1 MRPDSL
7 SAAEARRAVLAAQ
20 GLASRSERK
29 GVSGFAPVQ
38 RIERLNLLQI
48 DSVNVLARAHYLP
61 VYSRLGPYDR
71 TRLDARAFGRT
82 GRSSN
87 IGLTRRACSL
97 SFWPLLPGMR
107 RAADRRDIYK
117 GLARFAEERRD
128 YIDAILRDVRS
139 RGPVTARELS
149 ATGAR
154 TGPWWGWHDGK
165 IALEYLFWS
174 GAVTAAG
181 RRGFERI
188 YDIPERAIPAET
200 LAAPEPRRSDA
211 IRALLSLA
219 RALGVASE
227 ADLRDYF
234 RLPVAESATA
244 LRELVAAGELL
255 PAKVEGWRVAA
266 YLHRDATIP
275 ARAGGTALLSPFD
288 PLVWERGRTERL
300 FNFRYRIEIYTP
312 AHLRQFGYYVLP
324 FLMDGRLVG
333 RACLKADRQA
343 GVLRVNPAITRTA
356 PTAPPQRSASPPS
369 SPAWQPGWSSRT
381 SSSTPPAP
389 WPSRCAR
396 QLPGLLSSVLRR
408 VGIRQIGSELCG
420 LACLLAYCLLPLKSA
435 VAGASTPLPE
445 CSGGW

>member
-38 RIERLNLLQI
+38 RTIERLNLLQI

-71 TRLDARAFGRT
+71 TRLDARAFGTRHRT
-82 GRSSN
+82 LFEYWAHEAS
-87 IGLTRRACSL
+87 LLPL
-97 SFWPLLPGMR
+97 SFWPLLRWRMR

-200 LAAPEPRRSDA
+200 LAAPEPRESDA
-211 IRALLSLA
+211 IRALLSLSA

-343 GVLRVNPAITRTA
+343 GVLRVNASHHEDGTDGTA
-356 PTAPPQRSASPPS
+356 AAERLATELARMA
-369 SPAWQPGWSSRT
+369 AWLELADIVVHAAGTLAKP
-381 SSSTPPAP
+381 
-389 WPSRCAR
+389 
-396 QLPGLLSSVLRR
+396 LR
-408 VGIRQIGSELCG
+408 
-420 LACLLAYCLLPLKSA
+420 KA
-435 VAGASTPLPE
+435 VARAA
-445 CSGGW
+445 

>member
-1 MRPDSL
+1 MKPDSL

-20 GLASRSERK
+20 GLASRREPK
-29 GVSGFAPVQ
+29 GVSGFGPVQ
-38 RIERLNLLQI
+38 RTIERLNLLQI

-71 TRLDARAFGRT
+71 AKLDARAFGTRQRT
-82 GRSSN
+82 
-87 IGLTRRACSL
+87 LFEYWAHEASL
-97 SFWPLLPGMR
+97 LPLCFWPLLRWRMR

-128 YIDAILRDVRS
+128 YIEAILAEVRS

-149 ATGAR
+149 ETGAR
-154 TGPWWGWHDGK
+154 TGPWWGWHEGK

-181 RRGFERI
+181 RRGFERL

-200 LAAPEPRRSDA
+200 LAAPEPGEADA
-211 IRALLSLA
+211 IRTLLALSG

-234 RLPVAESATA
+234 RLPSAESATA
-244 LRELVAAGELL
+244 LRELVEAGELE
-255 PAKVEGWRVAA
+255 PVKVEGWRVNA

-300 FNFRYRIEIYTP
+300 FGFRYRIEIYTP

-324 FLMDGRLVG
+324 FLMHGRLVG
-333 RACLKADRQA
+333 RACLKADRRS
-343 GVLRVNPAITRTA
+343 GVLRVNASHHEDGTDGVVTA
-356 PTAPPQRSASPPS
+356 ERLATELGRMAAWLELSDIVVHPTGTLAKP
-369 SPAWQPGWSSRT
+369 
-381 SSSTPPAP
+381 
-389 WPSRCAR
+389 
-396 QLPGLLSSVLRR
+396 LR
-408 VGIRQIGSELCG
+408 
-420 LACLLAYCLLPLKSA
+420 KA
-435 VAGASTPLPE
+435 VARAA
-445 CSGGW
+445 

>member
-1 MRPDSL
+1 MRPESL
-7 SAAEARRAVLAAQ
+7 SAAEARRAALAAQ

-29 GVSGFAPVQ
+29 GRSGFAPVQ
-38 RIERLNLLQI
+38 RLIERLNLLQI

-61 VYSRLGPYDR
+61 VYSRLGAYDR
-71 TRLDARAFGRT
+71 TKLDARAFGSRRRT
-82 GRSSN
+82 LFEYWAHEAS
-87 IGLTRRACSL
+87 LLPL
-97 SFWPLLPGMR
+97 SFWPLLRWRMR

-128 YIDAILRDVRS
+128 YIQAVLGEVRS

-149 ATGAR
+149 EAGAR

-200 LAAPEPRRSDA
+200 LAVPEPREDDA
-211 IRALLSLA
+211 IRHLLSLSA

-244 LRELVAAGELL
+244 LRELIEAGELL
-255 PAKVEGWRVAA
+255 PVRIEGWRVGA
-266 YLHRDATIP
+266 YLHRDAAIP

-333 RACLKADRQA
+333 RTCLKADRQS
-343 GVLRVNPAITRTA
+343 GVLQVNTSHHEDGTDGAAAAERLAAELARMAAWLELSDIVVR
-356 PTAPPQRSASPPS
+356 PS
-369 SPAWQPGWSSRT
+369 GTLAKP
-381 SSSTPPAP
+381 
-389 WPSRCAR
+389 
-396 QLPGLLSSVLRR
+396 LR
-408 VGIRQIGSELCG
+408 
-420 LACLLAYCLLPLKSA
+420 KA
-435 VAGASTPLPE
+435 VARAA
-445 CSGGW
+445 

>member
-1 MRPDSL
+1 MRQDSL

-29 GVSGFAPVQ
+29 GVSGYAPVQ
-38 RIERLNLLQI
+38 RLIERLNLLQI

-71 TRLDARAFGRT
+71 TRLDARAFG
-82 GRSSN
+82 
-87 IGLTRRACSL
+87 TRRRTLFEYWAHEASLLPL
-97 SFWPLLPGMR
+97 SFWRLLRWRMR

-128 YIDAILRDVRS
+128 YIQAVLGEVRS
-139 RGPVTARELS
+139 RGPVTAREPS
-149 ATGAR
+149 AAGAR

-188 YDIPERAIPAET
+188 YDTPERAIPAET
-200 LAAPEPRRSDA
+200 LAAPEPHEGDA
-211 IRALLSLA
+211 IRALLSLSA

-234 RLPVAESATA
+234 RLPVAETATA
-244 LRELVAAGELL
+244 MRELVEAGELL
-255 PAKVEGWRVAA
+255 PVRIEGWRIAA

-275 ARAGGTALLSPFD
+275 ARAGGTSLLSPFD

-312 AHLRQFGYYVLP
+312 APLRQFGYYVLP

-333 RACLKADRQA
+333 RTCLKADRQS
-343 GVLRVNPAITRTA
+343 GVLQVN
-356 PTAPPQRSASPPS
+356 ASHHEDGTDGALAAERLAAELVRMAAWLELSDIIVRPS
-369 SPAWQPGWSSRT
+369 GTLAKP
-381 SSSTPPAP
+381 
-389 WPSRCAR
+389 
-396 QLPGLLSSVLRR
+396 LR
-408 VGIRQIGSELCG
+408 
-420 LACLLAYCLLPLKSA
+420 KA
-435 VAGASTPLPE
+435 VARAA
-445 CSGGW
+445 

>member
-1 MRPDSL
+1 MRRDSL

-38 RIERLNLLQI
+38 RLIERLNLLQI

-61 VYSRLGPYDR
+61 IFSRLGPYDR
-71 TRLDARAFGRT
+71 TKLDASAFG
-82 GRSSN
+82 
-87 IGLTRRACSL
+87 TRRRTLFEYWAHEASLLPL
-97 SFWPLLPGMR
+97 SFWPLLRWRMR

-117 GLARFAEERRD
+117 GLARFAEERSD
-128 YIDAILRDVRS
+128 YIQAILGEVRS

-149 ATGAR
+149 ETGAR

-188 YDIPERAIPAET
+188 YDLPERSIPAET
-200 LAAPEPRRSDA
+200 LAAPEPRESDA
-211 IRALLSLA
+211 IRALLSLSA

-234 RLPVAESATA
+234 RLPVAESVTA
-244 LRELVAAGELL
+244 LRELIEAGELL
-255 PAKVEGWRVAA
+255 PVRIEGWRIAA

-343 GVLRVNPAITRTA
+343 GVLRVNSSHHEDGADGTA
-356 PTAPPQRSASPPS
+356 AAERLATELARMASWLELSEIVVHPS
-369 SPAWQPGWSSRT
+369 GTLAKP
-381 SSSTPPAP
+381 
-389 WPSRCAR
+389 
-396 QLPGLLSSVLRR
+396 LR
-408 VGIRQIGSELCG
+408 
-420 LACLLAYCLLPLKSA
+420 KA
-435 VAGASTPLPE
+435 VARVA
-445 CSGGW
+445 

>member
-38 RIERLNLLQI
+38 RTIERLNLLQI

-71 TRLDARAFGRT
+71 TRLRRPRFGTRHRT
-82 GRSSN
+82 LFEYWAHEAS
-87 IGLTRRACSL
+87 LLPL
-97 SFWPLLPGMR
+97 SFWPLLRRMR

-174 GAVTAAG
+174 GAVTPPAAAASSGSTTFPNEPSRPRPWRLPNLADPTPSAPCFLFRSRPRG
-181 RRGFERI
+181 RQ
-188 YDIPERAIPAET
+188 
-200 LAAPEPRRSDA
+200 RS
-211 IRALLSLA
+211 RPS
-219 RALGVASE
+219 
-227 ADLRDYF
+227 DYF

-343 GVLRVNPAITRTA
+343 GVLRVNARHHEDGTDGTA
-356 PTAPPQRSASPPS
+356 AAERLATELARMA
-369 SPAWQPGWSSRT
+369 AWLELADIVVHAAGTLAKP
-381 SSSTPPAP
+381 
-389 WPSRCAR
+389 
-396 QLPGLLSSVLRR
+396 LR
-408 VGIRQIGSELCG
+408 
-420 LACLLAYCLLPLKSA
+420 KA
-435 VAGASTPLPE
+435 VARAA
-445 CSGGW
+445 